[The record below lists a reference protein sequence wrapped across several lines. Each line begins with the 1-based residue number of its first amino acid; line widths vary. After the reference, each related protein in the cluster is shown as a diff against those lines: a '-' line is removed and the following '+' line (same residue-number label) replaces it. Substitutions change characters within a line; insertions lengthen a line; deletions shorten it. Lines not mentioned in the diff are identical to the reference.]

1 MAKRFEPPRREM
13 EKLPRINRQI
23 TSPKVR
29 VVIEGKGVDL
39 MDTKDAIRLAED
51 SGLDLVEVS
60 AGQDPPV
67 CKIIDFGKWRFDQQK
82 KKKLQAKNQHVVEV
96 KEIKFKPKIGD
107 HDYEIKL
114 RRALEFLQEG
124 DKVKVTLRFRGR
136 EISHPDIGMALVER
150 FLKDVEG
157 MAVPESPPRMDGR
170 QIVCVVAPTAAARKK
185 SDKSAKPAEKKEKP
199 KKENSDIEKA
209 PASQNSE
216 KAVDPA
222 AEVRN
227 LDR

>member
-1 MAKRFEPPRREM
+1 MAKRFQPPRGET

-23 TSPKVR
+23 TTPKVR
-29 VVIEGKGVDL
+29 VVIDGKGVDL
-39 MDTKDAIRLAED
+39 MDTREAIRLAED

-82 KKKLQAKNQHVVEV
+82 KKRLQAKNQHVVEI

-114 RRALEFLQEG
+114 KRAVEFLEG
-124 DKVKVTLRFRGR
+124 GYKVKVSLRFRGR
-136 EISHPDIGMALVER
+136 EIAHPEIGMALVHR
-150 FLKDVEG
+150 FLKDIEG
-157 MAVPESPPRMDGR
+157 LASPESPPRMDGR
-170 QIVCVVAPTAAARKK
+170 QIVCVVAPTAAAKKK
-185 SDKSAKPAEKKEKP
+185 SEKSDKPAEKHGKA
-199 KKENSDIEKA
+199 EKA
-209 PASQNSE
+209 GPKNAPSAQNDK

-222 AEVRN
+222 APVQN
-227 LDR
+227 LD

>member
-1 MAKRFEPPRREM
+1 MAKRFQPPRRET

-23 TSPKVR
+23 TTPKVR
-29 VVIEGKGVDL
+29 VVIDGKGVDL
-39 MDTKDAIRLAED
+39 MDTREAIRLAED

-82 KKKLQAKNQHVVEV
+82 KKRLQAKNQHVVEI

-114 RRALEFLQEG
+114 KRAVEFLEGG
-124 DKVKVTLRFRGR
+124 DKVKVSLRFRGR
-136 EISHPDIGMALVER
+136 EIAHPDIGMALVHR

-157 MAVPESPPRMDGR
+157 LASPESPPRMDGR
-170 QIVCVVAPTAAARKK
+170 QIVCVVAPTAAAKKK
-185 SDKSAKPAEKKEKP
+185 SEKSDKPAEKHGKAEKGGP
-199 KKENSDIEKA
+199 KNAPSAENDK
-209 PASQNSE
+209 

-222 AEVRN
+222 APVQS
-227 LDR
+227 LD

>member
-1 MAKRFEPPRREM
+1 MAKRFQPPRREI

-23 TSPKVR
+23 TTPKVR
-29 VVIEGKGVDL
+29 VVIDGKGVDL
-39 MDTKDAIRLAED
+39 MDTREAIRLAED

-82 KKKLQAKNQHVVEV
+82 KKKLQAKNQHVVEI

-107 HDYEIKL
+107 HDYEIK
-114 RRALEFLQEG
+114 RKRAVEFLEEG
-124 DKVKVTLRFRGR
+124 DKVKVSLRFRGR
-136 EISHPDIGMALVER
+136 EIAHPEIGMALVHR

-157 MAVPESPPRMDGR
+157 LASPESPPRMDGR
-170 QIVCVVAPTAAARKK
+170 QIVCVVAPAAAAKKKPEK
-185 SDKSAKPAEKKEKP
+185 SDKPAEKYEKAEKP
-199 KKENSDIEKA
+199 GPEKA
-209 PASQNSE
+209 PAAQNDK

-222 AEVRN
+222 APVQN
-227 LDR
+227 LD